1 MSAIPNLDYRRL
13 IALCLMTLMVV
24 SCAVQ
29 PTQPRDIERVTLQK
43 IKEIEAT
50 GDLQRVAREYNKL
63 AVQASPP
70 QRQDY
75 QLEAAAALVK
85 GNFIRQAKRILD
97 GLSDRELTVDQ
108 YLRRQI
114 LLARIAIADHQ
125 PDQALAALAIRL
137 PPDTPDD
144 MQAHFHRLRADAY
157 STQGKPLDAVREL
170 IAREPHLTD
179 ANEVIKNQQ
188 AIWRGVTQLPDDILT
203 AALPSASDILKG
215 WLELAAIAKR
225 DQGQPAQLIQA
236 VAAWQSRY
244 PDHPANK
251 QIIEALLAHQPGKAF
266 QPAKIALL
274 LPLSGTYAGP
284 AQALRDG
291 FLLAHYSQGN
301 SDNAPQI
308 RVYDVGENPDDI
320 VTYYNQAVRDG
331 AQFVVGPLSKQAVLK
346 LMADAT
352 LSVPTLTLNFA
363 YQDDPLP
370 ANLYQISLSPEDEAR
385 QVAERAWLEGHNQA
399 ISLVPDGDWGN
410 RVFTAFKQH
419 WEALGGTV
427 LEAQTYNPQAS
438 DFTGALRSAL
448 NLNESQA
455 RRDALAK
462 LLGQDLD
469 FQPRRRQDAD
479 MVFMAAF
486 PRQARLIRPQL
497 EFNYAADLPVYA
509 TSHIYTG
516 TVDRSTDQDLDG
528 VVFCDIPWVLAD
540 TGQHA
545 ALRHKVT
552 RLWPDQSQ
560 QYTRFYALGI
570 DAYNIIP
577 HIDELKRFPYQ
588 EYPGETGF
596 LTLGQDN
603 RIHRRLLWA
612 RMVDGSPKLIDAI
625 IPMQP

>member
-1 MSAIPNLDYRRL
+1 MPASPKLNYRR
-13 IALCLMTLMVV
+13 IFALCLMALITV

-50 GDLQRVAREYNKL
+50 GDFQRVAREYNKL
-63 AVQASPP
+63 AALASPP
-70 QRQDY
+70 QRQNY
-75 QLEAAAALVK
+75 QLDAAAALLK

-97 GLSDRELTVDQ
+97 GLAERELTVDQ
-108 YLRRQI
+108 YLRRRI
-114 LLARIAIADHQ
+114 LIARIAIADHQ
-125 PDQALAALAIRL
+125 PDQALVALAIRL
-137 PPDTPDD
+137 PSDTPDD
-144 MQAHFHRLRADAY
+144 MQAEFHRLRADAY
-157 STQGKPLDAVREL
+157 TSQGKLLDAVREL
-170 IAREPHLTD
+170 IARAPHLTD
-179 ANEVIKNQQ
+179 PQAAVKNQQ
-188 AIWRGVTQLPDDILT
+188 AIWRGVTQLPDDLLT
-203 AALPSASDILKG
+203 AALPAASDVLKG
-215 WLELAAIAKR
+215 WLELAAIAKHN
-225 DQGQPAQLIQA
+225 QGQPGQLAQA
-236 VAAWQSRY
+236 VTAWQARH

-251 QIIEALLAHQPGKAF
+251 QIIDALLARQPG
-266 QPAKIALL
+266 QVVEPAQIALL

-291 FLLAHYSQGN
+291 FLLAHYNHGN

-308 RVYDVGENPDDI
+308 RIYDVGENPEDI
-320 VTYYNQAVRDG
+320 VTYYNQAVQDG

-346 LMADAT
+346 LMADT
-352 LSVPTLTLNFA
+352 NLPVPTLTLNFA

-385 QVAERAWLEGHNQA
+385 QVAERAWLEGHNQS
-399 ISLVPDGDWGN
+399 ISLVPEGDWGN
-410 RVFTAFKQH
+410 RVFTAFKEH

-427 LEAQTYNPQAS
+427 LKAQTFNPQAS
-438 DFTGALRSAL
+438 DFTTALRSAL
-448 NLNESQA
+448 NLDESQK
-455 RRDALAK
+455 RRDALVK

-469 FQPRRRQDAD
+469 FQPRRRQDVD

-509 TSHIYTG
+509 TSHIFTG
-516 TVDRSTDQDLDG
+516 TVDRSVDQDLDG
-528 VVFCDIPWVLAD
+528 IVFCDIPWVLAD
-540 TGQHA
+540 TGQRA
-545 ALRHKVT
+545 ALRRKISH
-552 RLWPDQSQ
+552 LWPDPAE
-560 QYTRFYALGI
+560 QYTRFYALGV

-577 HIDELKRFPYQ
+577 HLSELKRFPYQ
-588 EYPGETGF
+588 EYQGETGY

-612 RMVDGSPKLIDAI
+612 RMVNGAPKLIDAI

>member
-1 MSAIPNLDYRRL
+1 MSASPYLTARRL
-13 IALCLMTLMVV
+13 IVLCLMALITA

-29 PTQPRDIERVTLQK
+29 PTPPRDIEQATLQK

-50 GDLQRVAREYNKL
+50 GDFQRIAREYNKL
-63 AVQASPP
+63 AALAEPP
-70 QRQDY
+70 RRQDY
-75 QLEAAAALVK
+75 QLDAAAALVK
-85 GNFIRQAKRILD
+85 GNFISQAGRILE
-97 GLSDRELTVDQ
+97 GISEKELTVDQ
-108 YLRRQI
+108 YLRRRI
-114 LLARIAIADHQ
+114 LMARIAIADHH
-125 PDQALAALAIRL
+125 PEQALTDLAIRL
-137 PPDTPDD
+137 PPDAPDD
-144 MQAHFHRLRADAY
+144 MQAQFHRLRADAY
-157 STQGKPLDAVREL
+157 SSQGKPLDAVREL
-170 IAREPHLTD
+170 IAREPHLTGTD
-179 ANEVIKNQQ
+179 AVVKNQQ
-188 AIWRGVTQLPDDILT
+188 AIWRGVTQLPDDMLT
-203 AALPSASDILKG
+203 AALPSASQTLKG
-215 WLELAAIAKR
+215 WLELAAIVRR
-225 DQGQPAQLIQA
+225 DQGQPAQLSQA
-236 VAAWQSRY
+236 VAAWQTRH
-244 PDHPANK
+244 PNHPANT
-251 QIIEALLAHQPGKAF
+251 QFIQALLAHQPGQALHPS
-266 QPAKIALL
+266 QIALL

-291 FLLAHYSQGN
+291 FLLAHYNQDSGDD
-301 SDNAPQI
+301 SPKI
-308 RVYDVGENPDDI
+308 RIYDVGDNPDDI

-346 LMADAT
+346 LMADAS

-385 QVAERAWLEGHNQA
+385 QVAERAWLEGHNQS
-399 ISLVPDGDWGN
+399 ITLVPEGDWGN
-410 RVFTAFKQH
+410 RVLTAFKRH

-448 NLNESQA
+448 NLDESRA
-455 RRDALAK
+455 RRNALAR

-469 FQPRRRQDAD
+469 FQPRRRQDVD

-497 EFNYAADLPVYA
+497 EFNYAAGLPVYA

-516 TVDRSTDQDLDG
+516 TVDRSADQDLDG

-540 TGQHA
+540 TGRRA
-545 ALRHKVT
+545 VLRQKVN
-552 RLWPDQSQ
+552 RLWPDAAQ
-560 QYTRFYALGI
+560 QYTRFYALGL

-577 HIDELKRFPYQ
+577 HLDELKRFPYQ
-588 EYPGETGF
+588 EYAGETGF
-596 LTLGQDN
+596 LTLGEGN